1 MTSKNSEA
9 GKKGRAKS
17 PWSKGPH
24 SQTKAAELSYLRY
37 VKRGKRAAKA
47 TTLALL
53 RSPEFADIRAK
64 YEARFLSDTESEARD
79 FLDRLPVDDAWDSTV
94 DSLHV
99 EQVA

>member
-47 TTLALL
+47 ATLALL
-53 RSPEFADIRAK
+53 ACLLLGGCGQPACDPHPGYRPDGQQCA
-64 YEARFLSDTESEARD
+64 
-79 FLDRLPVDDAWDSTV
+79 
-94 DSLHV
+94 
-99 EQVA
+99 